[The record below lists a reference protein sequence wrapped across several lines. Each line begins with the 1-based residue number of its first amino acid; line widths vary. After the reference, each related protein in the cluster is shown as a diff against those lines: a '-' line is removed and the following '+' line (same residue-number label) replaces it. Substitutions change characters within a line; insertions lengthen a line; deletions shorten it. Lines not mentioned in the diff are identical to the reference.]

1 VDGSTSDASFFLM
14 LATIDIEARKQTGIS
29 FQQTDEI
36 DESGVN
42 LVSELDV
49 SSLEISH
56 QSPYPLVLTYRKQ
69 F

>member
-42 LVSELDV
+42 LASELDV